1 MKLKSTASSPALLTS
16 DTMSVTPRSRS
27 VSFLQCDAGSDMGSF
42 PADYL
47 GSKEIDSYTNTVN
60 TVAKQL
66 VNSKAVEV
74 IAYVSS
80 EKLRL
85 APPRN
90 QALLFKSF
98 AVRDILG
105 VEICSKNK
113 RIVGVLVWKKGL
125 PVCHILRCASSLMSA
140 GLHESLLYQT
150 QQVDDVANGV
160 SQCVWGV

>member
-1 MKLKSTASSPALLTS
+1 
-16 DTMSVTPRSRS
+16 
-27 VSFLQCDAGSDMGSF
+27 MGSF

-47 GSKEIDSYTNTVN
+47 GSKEINSYTNTVN

-80 EKLRL
+80 EKIRL

-90 QALLFKSF
+90 RALLFKSF

-105 VEICSKNK
+105 VEICSKNN
-113 RIVGVLVWKKGL
+113 RIVGVLVWKRGQL
-125 PVCHILRCASSLMSA
+125 PMCHILRCASSLVSA
-140 GLHESLLYQT
+140 SLQESLLYQT
-150 QQVDDVANGV
+150 QQVDEVANGV
-160 SQCVWGV
+160 SPCVKCGVCEGGALYLIS